1 MVAGFHILSLLSSA
15 AGGPV
20 FFVPGDEASAKAQ
33 SPLLNLALW
42 GQDGLRVLRPPALL
56 GLPTRSLGFPGRGSL
71 AQNKT
76 SSAHWD
82 LGDQEGFNFPSSGEL
97 SFKPDSQ
104 QLFPEA

>member
-42 GQDGLRVLRPPALL
+42 GQDGLRGVEASCPAWSPHQES
-56 GLPTRSLGFPGRGSL
+56 GVSRQRV
-71 AQNKT
+71 T
-76 SSAHWD
+76 SS
-82 LGDQEGFNFPSSGEL
+82 E
-97 SFKPDSQ
+97 
-104 QLFPEA
+104 